1 MTVATSDSALP
12 LPLLHRGKVRDVY
25 VVDDA
30 RLLLLATDRVSA
42 FDVVMPAAIPYK
54 GAVLTQMTAWWLR
67 QLEGVVAHHMI
78 AADAAAIVAEV
89 PQLAGCERQLA
100 GRAMLCRRTTV
111 IPVECVVRGY
121 LSGSAW
127 KEYRASGTLAGEPL
141 PAGLRESDRLDP
153 PVFSPATKA
162 ATGHDENIT
171 IGQMRADVGAETA
184 EALEQLSR
192 VIYEH
197 GRRVAETRGLIIADT
212 KFEFGR
218 DADGR
223 LLLIDEVLTPDSS
236 RFWPADGYTP
246 GRGQPSFDKQPL
258 RDWLDGERRAGRWN
272 GEAPGPVLPP
282 ALVEETSA
290 RYLDAYRRITGH
302 PLDLTGLS

>member
-1 MTVATSDSALP
+1 LGSTRIIRTSSGVDRISNEVIIEFTNDDLPEPVAP
-12 LPLLHRGKVRDVY
+12 
-25 VVDDA
+25 
-30 RLLLLATDRVSA
+30 
-42 FDVVMPAAIPYK
+42 
-54 GAVLTQMTAWWLR
+54 
-67 QLEGVVAHHMI
+67 
-78 AADAAAIVAEV
+78 
-89 PQLAGCERQLA
+89 
-100 GRAMLCRRTTV
+100 
-111 IPVECVVRGY
+111 
-121 LSGSAW
+121 
-127 KEYRASGTLAGEPL
+127 
-141 PAGLRESDRLDP
+141 
-153 PVFSPATKA
+153 
-162 ATGHDENIT
+162 
-171 IGQMRADVGAETA
+171 

-302 PLDLTGLS
+302 PLDLTDLS